1 MSIEKH
7 SLTSVVF
14 TDEGNTGKWQPSL
27 GDGYMGA
34 HHDRSTLLEMSIIKI
49 WGDFKMCMSST
60 WSNGITVLMFL

>member
-14 TDEGNTGKWQPSL
+14 TDEGNTGEWQPSL

-34 HHDRSTLLEMSIIKI
+34 HHDRSTLLHSGNVYNKNL
-49 WGDFKMCMSST
+49 GRF
-60 WSNGITVLMFL
+60 